1 MEPTETVQTSPIFVD
16 GKVIS
21 VTLKGNVY
29 AVNPG
34 DGKLSGGR
42 HI

>member
-1 MEPTETVQTSPIFVD
+1 ME
-16 GKVIS
+16 KVIS

-34 DGKLSGGR
+34 DGKLLWKTYIGQPAGKEGGYH